1 MMPFKR
7 MRTFLRTAFKPLIM
21 FRLGEYDE
29 EDSKA
34 IVQHLKDAGFKVD
47 TRSFLTVLTHS
58 QAFLEGRQSELKGLV
73 KDMDVYERYLDVLRS
88 TVSPGITHEDF
99 KDRFFTAL
107 DPSWKDVKALME
119 KYSDSSMEPSEEDAE
134 KIFDAYNKLVEMT
147 DVSDFIEDVIIL
159 NDIDIDQPA
168 KETLKDPILRIEV
181 DPEDYDPD
189 QKRLKEWTHVG
200 LNKVYEVY
208 IDEFSTP
215 LFHDI
220 DKEFQGDYPDEY
232 MQILGMGLLIEDLV
246 EEPSEGKIDLE
257 SFAER
262 CTLDLGEDEEASI
275 TIDGS
280 MVAEDIAKVLE
291 KNGVIKIKGDAIKW
305 RAVEGGKGQK
315 KD

>member
-1 MMPFKR
+1 
-7 MRTFLRTAFKPLIM
+7 M

-47 TRSFLTVLTHS
+47 ARSFLTVLTNS

-88 TVSPGITHEDF
+88 TVSPGITHEEF
-99 KDRFFTAL
+99 KDRLFIAL

-168 KETLKDPILRIEV
+168 KEKLKDPILRIEV
-181 DPEDYDPD
+181 DPEGYDPD
-189 QKRLKEWTHVG
+189 QKLLKEWTHVG

-208 IDEFSTP
+208 VDEFSTP
-215 LFHDI
+215 IFRDI
-220 DKEFQGDYPDEY
+220 DEEFQENYPDEY

-246 EEPSEGKIDLE
+246 EEPSVGKVDLE
-257 SFAER
+257 SFAKR
-262 CTLDLGEDEEASI
+262 CTLDMSEDEEASI

-291 KNGVIKIKGDAIKW
+291 KNGVVKIKGDVIKW
-305 RAVEGGKGQK
+305 RAVDGGKGQK
-315 KD
+315 KN

>member
-1 MMPFKR
+1 
-7 MRTFLRTAFKPLIM
+7 M

-29 EDSKA
+29 EDSKV
-34 IVQHLKDAGFKVD
+34 IVQHLKNAGFKVD
-47 TRSFLTVLTHS
+47 TRSFLTGLTHS

-99 KDRFFTAL
+99 KDHFFTAL
-107 DPSWKDVKALME
+107 DPSWKDVKALMK
-119 KYSDSSMEPSEEDAE
+119 KYSDSSIEPSEEDAE

-159 NDIDIDQPA
+159 NDIDPPT
-168 KETLKDPILRIEV
+168 KEKLKDPIIRIEV
-181 DPEDYDPD
+181 EPEDYDPD
-189 QKRLKEWTHVG
+189 QKLLKEWTHVG

-215 LFHDI
+215 LFRDI
-220 DKEFQGDYPDEY
+220 DEEFHGDYPDEY

-257 SFAER
+257 AFAER

-291 KNGVIKIKGDAIKW
+291 KNGVIKIKRAVIKW
-305 RAVEGGKGQK
+305 RAVEGRKGQK